1 MMGKP
6 VVLKAQWADDSDT
19 LMKLRTRVFVEEQNV
34 SAALEIDG
42 KDSECQ
48 HVKAMV
54 DGLVIGTGRLLPNGF
69 IGRMCVLAEY
79 RNRNIGTMMLEN
91 LVQQALDSGHQKVLL
106 NAQSYI
112 IPFYQKYG
120 FRIDS
125 GEFIEAGIPHQRMV
139 LDLKTRTRNP

>member
-1 MMGKP
+1 MGKP
-6 VVLKAQWADDSDT
+6 VVLKALWADDGDT
-19 LMKLRTRVFVEEQNV
+19 LMQLRNRVFVEEQKV
-34 SAALEIDG
+34 SAALDVDG

-48 HVKAMV
+48 HVKAIV
-54 DGLVIGTGRLLPNGF
+54 DGLIIGTGRLLPNGF

-91 LVQQALDSGHQKVLL
+91 LVQQALDRGHQKVLL

-125 GEFIEAGIPHQRMV
+125 DEFIEADIPHRRMI
-139 LDLKTRTRNP
+139 LNLKT

>member
-1 MMGKP
+1 MMQKP
-6 VVLKAQWADDSDT
+6 VVLNALWADDSDT
-19 LMKLRTRVFVEEQNV
+19 LMQLRTRVFVEEQKV

-42 KDSECQ
+42 KDIECQ
-48 HVKAMV
+48 HVKAIV
-54 DGLVIGTGRLLPNGF
+54 DGVVIGTGRLLPNGF

-112 IPFYQKYG
+112 IPFYQKFG

-125 GEFIEAGIPHQRMV
+125 EEFIEAGILHRRMV
-139 LDLKTRTRNP
+139 LNLKT

>member
-1 MMGKP
+1 MGKP
-6 VVLKAQWADDSDT
+6 VVLEALWADDGDT
-19 LMKLRTRVFVEEQNV
+19 LMQLRTRVFVEEQKV

-48 HVKAMV
+48 HVKAIV
-54 DGLVIGTGRLLPNGF
+54 DGLIIGTGRLLPDGF

-91 LVQQALDSGHQKVLL
+91 LVQQALDRGHQKVLL

-125 GEFIEAGIPHQRMV
+125 DEFIEADIPHRRMI
-139 LDLKTRTRNP
+139 LNLKT

>member
-6 VVLKAQWADDSDT
+6 VVLKAVWADDGDT
-19 LMKLRTRVFVEEQNV
+19 LMQLRNRVFVEEQKV
-34 SAALEIDG
+34 SAALEVDG

-48 HVKAMV
+48 HVKAIV

-91 LVQQALDSGHQKVLL
+91 LVQQALDRGHQKVLL

-125 GEFIEAGIPHQRMV
+125 DEFIEADIPHRRMI
-139 LDLKTRTRNP
+139 LNLKT

>member
-1 MMGKP
+1 MGKP

-19 LMKLRTRVFVEEQNV
+19 LMQLRTRVFVEEQNV

-48 HVKAMV
+48 HVKAIV

-112 IPFYQKYG
+112 IPFYQKFG
-120 FRIDS
+120 FRVDS
-125 GEFIEAGIPHQRMV
+125 EEFIEAGILHRRMV
-139 LDLKTRTRNP
+139 LNFKT

>member
-1 MMGKP
+1 MGKP
-6 VVLKAQWADDSDT
+6 VVLKALWADDGDT
-19 LMKLRTRVFVEEQNV
+19 LMQLRTRVFVEEQKV
-34 SAALEIDG
+34 SAALEVDG

-48 HVKAMV
+48 HVKAIV
-54 DGLVIGTGRLLPNGF
+54 DGLIIGTGRLLPDGF

-91 LVQQALDSGHQKVLL
+91 LVQQALDRGHQKVLL

-125 GEFIEAGIPHQRMV
+125 DEFIEADIPHRRMI
-139 LDLKTRTRNP
+139 LNLKT

>member
-6 VVLKAQWADDSDT
+6 VVLKALWADDGDT
-19 LMKLRTRVFVEEQNV
+19 LMQLRNRVFVEEQKV
-34 SAALEIDG
+34 SAALEVDG

-48 HVKAMV
+48 HVKAIV
-54 DGLVIGTGRLLPNGF
+54 DGLIIGTGRLLPNGF

-91 LVQQALDSGHQKVLL
+91 LVQQALDRGHQKVLL

-112 IPFYQKYG
+112 IPFYQKFG

-125 GEFIEAGIPHQRMV
+125 DEFIEADIPHRRMI
-139 LDLKTRTRNP
+139 LNLKA

>member
-6 VVLKAQWADDSDT
+6 VVLKALWADDGDT
-19 LMKLRTRVFVEEQNV
+19 LMQLRNRVFVEEQKV

-42 KDSECQ
+42 KDSVCQ
-48 HVKAMV
+48 HVKAIV
-54 DGLVIGTGRLLPNGF
+54 DGLIIGTGRLLPNGY
-69 IGRMCVLAEY
+69 IGRMCVLVEY

-91 LVQQALDSGHQKVLL
+91 LVQQALDRGHHKVLL

-112 IPFYQKYG
+112 IPFYRKFG

-125 GEFIEAGIPHQRMV
+125 EEFIEAGIAHRRMV
-139 LDLKTRTRNP
+139 LTLKT

>member
-6 VVLKAQWADDSDT
+6 VVLTALWADDGDT
-19 LMKLRTRVFVEEQNV
+19 LMQLRNRVFVEEQKV
-34 SAALEIDG
+34 SAALEVDG

-48 HVKAMV
+48 HVKAIV
-54 DGLVIGTGRLLPNGF
+54 DGLIIGTGRLLPNGF

-91 LVQQALDSGHQKVLL
+91 LVQQALDRGHQKVLL

-112 IPFYQKYG
+112 IPFYQKFG

-125 GEFIEAGIPHQRMV
+125 DEFIEADIPHRRMI
-139 LDLKTRTRNP
+139 LNLKA

>member
-6 VVLKAQWADDSDT
+6 VVLKALWADDGDT
-19 LMKLRTRVFVEEQNV
+19 LMQLRNRVFVEEQKV
-34 SAALEIDG
+34 SAALEVDG

-48 HVKAMV
+48 HVKAIV
-54 DGLVIGTGRLLPNGF
+54 DGLIIGTGRLLPNGF

-91 LVQQALDSGHQKVLL
+91 LVQQALDRGHQKVLL

-112 IPFYQKYG
+112 IPFYQKFG

-125 GEFIEAGIPHQRMV
+125 DEFIEADIPHRRMI
-139 LDLKTRTRNP
+139 LNLKT

>member
-19 LMKLRTRVFVEEQNV
+19 LMQLRTRVFVEEQNV

-48 HVKAMV
+48 HVKAIV
-54 DGLVIGTGRLLPNGF
+54 DGLVIGTGRLMSNGF

-112 IPFYQKYG
+112 IPFYQKFG
-120 FRIDS
+120 FRVDS
-125 GEFIEAGIPHQRMV
+125 EEFIEAGILHRRMV
-139 LDLKTRTRNP
+139 LNLKT

>member
-1 MMGKP
+1 MGKP
-6 VVLKAQWADDSDT
+6 VVLKAQWAEDSDT
-19 LMKLRTRVFVEEQNV
+19 LMQLRTRVFVEEQNV
-34 SAALEIDG
+34 SAALEVDG
-42 KDSECQ
+42 KDTECQ

-54 DGLVIGTGRLLPNGF
+54 DGLVIGTGRLLLNGF

-125 GEFIEAGIPHQRMV
+125 EEFIEAGIPHRRMI
-139 LDLKTRTRNP
+139 LDLKTRTSNP

>member
-6 VVLKAQWADDSDT
+6 VVLKALWADDGDT
-19 LMKLRTRVFVEEQNV
+19 LMQLRTRVFVEEQKV

-42 KDSECQ
+42 KDIECQ
-48 HVKAMV
+48 HVKAIV

-91 LVQQALDSGHQKVLL
+91 LVQQALDRGHQKVLL

-112 IPFYQKYG
+112 IPFYQKFG

-125 GEFIEAGIPHQRMV
+125 DEFIEAGIPHRRMI
-139 LDLKTRTRNP
+139 LNLKT

>member
-6 VVLKAQWADDSDT
+6 VVLKALWADDGDT
-19 LMKLRTRVFVEEQNV
+19 LMQLRTRVFVEEQKV

-42 KDSECQ
+42 KDIECQ
-48 HVKAMV
+48 HVKAIV

-91 LVQQALDSGHQKVLL
+91 LVQQALDRGHQKVLL

-112 IPFYQKYG
+112 IPFYQKFG

-125 GEFIEAGIPHQRMV
+125 DEFIEADIPHRRMI
-139 LDLKTRTRNP
+139 LNLKT

>member
-19 LMKLRTRVFVEEQNV
+19 LMQLRTRVFVEEQNV

-48 HVKAMV
+48 HVKAIV

-91 LVQQALDSGHQKVLL
+91 LVQQALDRGHQKVLL

-112 IPFYQKYG
+112 IPFYQKFG

-125 GEFIEAGIPHQRMV
+125 DEFIEADIPHRRMI
-139 LDLKTRTRNP
+139 LNLKT

>member
-1 MMGKP
+1 MGKP
-6 VVLKAQWADDSDT
+6 VVLKALWADDSDT
-19 LMKLRTRVFVEEQNV
+19 LMQLRTRVFVEEQNV

-48 HVKAMV
+48 HVKAIV

-79 RNRNIGTMMLEN
+79 RNRNIGTMMLKN

-112 IPFYQKYG
+112 IPFYQKFG
-120 FRIDS
+120 FRVDS
-125 GEFIEAGIPHQRMV
+125 EEFIEAGILHRLMV
-139 LDLKTRTRNP
+139 LNLKP

>member
-6 VVLKAQWADDSDT
+6 VVLKALWADDGDT
-19 LMKLRTRVFVEEQNV
+19 LMQLRTRVFVEEQKV

-48 HVKAMV
+48 HVKAIV
-54 DGLVIGTGRLLPNGF
+54 DGLIIGTGRLLPNGF

-91 LVQQALDSGHQKVLL
+91 LVQQALDRGHQNVLL

-112 IPFYQKYG
+112 IPFYQKFG

-125 GEFIEAGIPHQRMV
+125 EEFIEAGIPHRRMV
-139 LDLKTRTRNP
+139 LNLKT

>member
-6 VVLKAQWADDSDT
+6 VVLTALWADDGDT
-19 LMKLRTRVFVEEQNV
+19 LMQLRTRVFVEEQKV

-48 HVKAMV
+48 HVKAIV
-54 DGLVIGTGRLLPNGF
+54 DGLIIGTGRLLPDGF

-91 LVQQALDSGHQKVLL
+91 LVQQALDRGHQKVLL

-112 IPFYQKYG
+112 IPFYQKFG

-125 GEFIEAGIPHQRMV
+125 DEFIEADIPHRRMI
-139 LDLKTRTRNP
+139 LNLKA

>member
-1 MMGKP
+1 MGKP
-6 VVLKAQWADDSDT
+6 VVLKALWADDGDT
-19 LMKLRTRVFVEEQNV
+19 LMQLRNRVFVEEQKV
-34 SAALEIDG
+34 SAALEVDG

-48 HVKAMV
+48 HVKAIV
-54 DGLVIGTGRLLPNGF
+54 DGLIIGTGRLLPNGF

-91 LVQQALDSGHQKVLL
+91 LVQQALDRGHQKVLL

-120 FRIDS
+120 FSIDS
-125 GEFIEAGIPHQRMV
+125 DEFIEAEIPHRRMI
-139 LDLKTRTRNP
+139 LNLKT

>member
-1 MMGKP
+1 MGKP
-6 VVLKAQWADDSDT
+6 VVLKALWVDDGDT
-19 LMKLRTRVFVEEQNV
+19 LMRLRNRVFVEEQKV

-42 KDSECQ
+42 KDIECQ
-48 HVKAMV
+48 HVKAIV
-54 DGLVIGTGRLLPNGF
+54 DGLVIGTGRLMPNGF

-112 IPFYQKYG
+112 IPFYQKFG

-125 GEFIEAGIPHQRMV
+125 EEFIEAGILHRRMV
-139 LDLKTRTRNP
+139 LDLKTWFNNP

>member
-19 LMKLRTRVFVEEQNV
+19 LMQLRTRVFVEEQNV

-48 HVKAMV
+48 HVKAIV

-69 IGRMCVLAEY
+69 IGRMCVLVEY

-112 IPFYQKYG
+112 IPFYQKFG
-120 FRIDS
+120 FRVDS
-125 GEFIEAGIPHQRMV
+125 EEFIEAGILHRRMV
-139 LDLKTRTRNP
+139 LNFKT

>member
-1 MMGKP
+1 MGKP
-6 VVLKAQWADDSDT
+6 VVLKALWADDGDT
-19 LMKLRTRVFVEEQNV
+19 LMQLRNRVFVEEQKV
-34 SAALEIDG
+34 SAALEVDG

-48 HVKAMV
+48 HVKAIV
-54 DGLVIGTGRLLPNGF
+54 DGLIIGTGRLLPNGF

-91 LVQQALDSGHQKVLL
+91 LVQQALDRGHQKVLL

-125 GEFIEAGIPHQRMV
+125 DEFIEADIPHRRMT
-139 LDLKTRTRNP
+139 LNLKT

>member
-6 VVLKAQWADDSDT
+6 VVLKALWADDSDT
-19 LMKLRTRVFVEEQNV
+19 LMRLRTRVFVEEQKV

-42 KDSECQ
+42 KDTECQ
-48 HVKAMV
+48 HVKAIV
-54 DGLVIGTGRLLPNGF
+54 DGVVIGTGRLLSNGF

-91 LVQQALDSGHQKVLL
+91 LVRQALDSGHQKVLL

-112 IPFYQKYG
+112 IPFYQKFG

-125 GEFIEAGIPHQRMV
+125 EEFIEAGILHRRMV
-139 LDLKTRTRNP
+139 LDLKT

>member
-6 VVLKAQWADDSDT
+6 VVLNALWADDGDT
-19 LMKLRTRVFVEEQNV
+19 LMQLRNRVFVEEQKV
-34 SAALEIDG
+34 SAALEVDG

-48 HVKAMV
+48 HVKAIV
-54 DGLVIGTGRLLPNGF
+54 DGLIIGTGRLLPNGF

-91 LVQQALDSGHQKVLL
+91 LVQQALDRGHQKVLL

-125 GEFIEAGIPHQRMV
+125 DEFIEADIPHRRMI
-139 LDLKTRTRNP
+139 LNLKT

>member
-6 VVLKAQWADDSDT
+6 VVLKALWADDGDT
-19 LMKLRTRVFVEEQNV
+19 LMQLRNRVFVEEQKV
-34 SAALEIDG
+34 SAALDVDG

-48 HVKAMV
+48 HVKAIV
-54 DGLVIGTGRLLPNGF
+54 DGLIIGTGRLLPNGF

-91 LVQQALDSGHQKVLL
+91 LVQQALDRGHQKVLL

-125 GEFIEAGIPHQRMV
+125 DEFIEADIPHRRMI
-139 LDLKTRTRNP
+139 LNLKT

>member
-6 VVLKAQWADDSDT
+6 VVLKALWADDGDT
-19 LMKLRTRVFVEEQNV
+19 LMQLRNRVFVEEQKV
-34 SAALEIDG
+34 SAALEVDG

-48 HVKAMV
+48 HVKAIV
-54 DGLVIGTGRLLPNGF
+54 DGLIIGTGRLLPNGF

-91 LVQQALDSGHQKVLL
+91 LVQQALDRGHQKVLL

-125 GEFIEAGIPHQRMV
+125 DEFIEADIPHRRMI
-139 LDLKTRTRNP
+139 LNLKT

>member
-6 VVLKAQWADDSDT
+6 VVLKAVWADDGDT
-19 LMKLRTRVFVEEQNV
+19 LMQLRNRVFVEEQKV
-34 SAALEIDG
+34 SAALEVDG

-48 HVKAMV
+48 HVKAIV
-54 DGLVIGTGRLLPNGF
+54 DGLIIGTGRLLPDGF

-91 LVQQALDSGHQKVLL
+91 LVQQALDRGHQKVLL

-125 GEFIEAGIPHQRMV
+125 DEFIEADIPHRRMI
-139 LDLKTRTRNP
+139 LNLKT

>member
-1 MMGKP
+1 MMQKP
-6 VVLKAQWADDSDT
+6 VVLNALWADDSDT
-19 LMKLRTRVFVEEQNV
+19 LMQLRTRVFVEEQKV

-42 KDSECQ
+42 KDTECQ
-48 HVKAMV
+48 HVKAIV
-54 DGLVIGTGRLLPNGF
+54 DGVVIGTGRLLPNGF

-112 IPFYQKYG
+112 IPFYQKFG

-125 GEFIEAGIPHQRMV
+125 EEFIEAGILHRRMV
-139 LDLKTRTRNP
+139 LNLKT